1 MIVIQ
6 LSIVNGTIGWSEIAP
21 LSVELVQELIHELS
35 LSRRPME
42 EPALDSLQK
51 SKSARIKNAQ
61 VNNFLVLWSE
71 ICLFFNSE

>member
-21 LSVELVQELIHELS
+21 LSVERVQELIHELS
-35 LSRRPME
+35 LSKRQME

-51 SKSARIKNAQ
+51 LKSARTKNAP
-61 VNNFLVLWSE
+61 VDNFVVLWSE
-71 ICLFFNSE
+71 N